1 MSQRHV
7 NVVNIDC
14 RYCAQCDNCDCW
26 MADVLFAIVSGVS
39 GLRRDARV
47 AAHRIRIAPRRAR
60 RGAHVAFIA
69 GRHGLQHDLR
79 RRF

>member
-14 RYCAQCDNCDCW
+14 RYCEQCDNCDCW

-47 AAHRIRIAPRRAR
+47 AAHML
-60 RGAHVAFIA
+60 HS
-69 GRHGLQHDLR
+69 
-79 RRF
+79 

>member
-47 AAHRIRIAPRRAR
+47 AAHML
-60 RGAHVAFIA
+60 HS
-69 GRHGLQHDLR
+69 
-79 RRF
+79 